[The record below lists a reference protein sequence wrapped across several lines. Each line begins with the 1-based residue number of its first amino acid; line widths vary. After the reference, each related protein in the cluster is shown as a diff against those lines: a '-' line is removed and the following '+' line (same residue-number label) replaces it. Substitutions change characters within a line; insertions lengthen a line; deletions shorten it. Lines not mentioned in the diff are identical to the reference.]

1 MSQATAGTLDI
12 TFKAGEA
19 LTNYQYHFVK
29 LDGSGGIVHCDT
41 AGELSIGI
49 LQNYPADKKAA
60 RVRLLGT
67 SKLVMA
73 ATCSENA
80 LLTPTVTDGHGAVAV
95 TDKDYVGAIALEEST
110 AAVGGLYDVI
120 EVLIT
125 KLHLKV
131 TV

>member
-29 LDGSGGIVHCDT
+29 LDGSGGIVHCST
-41 AGELSIGI
+41 AKELSIGI
-49 LQNYPADKKAA
+49 LQNYPADKRAA

-67 SKLVMA
+67 SKLVMG

-80 LLTPTVTDGHGAVAV
+80 LLTTANDGHGAVAV
-95 TDKDYVGAIALEEST
+95 ADKDYVGAIALEAGT
-110 AAVGGLYDVI
+110 AAVGGLFDVI

-125 KLHLKV
+125 KLMLKV
-131 TV
+131 NG

>member
-12 TFKAGEA
+12 TFKAGET
-19 LTNYQYHFVK
+19 LTAYQYHFVK
-29 LDGSGGIVHCDT
+29 LDGSGGIVHCGT

-49 LQNYPADKKAA
+49 LQNYPAKDRAA

-67 SKLVMA
+67 SKLVMGA
-73 ATCSENA
+73 SCNENA
-80 LLTPTVTDGHGAVAV
+80 LITPDTTSARGVVAA
-95 TDKDYVGAIALEEST
+95 TEKDYVGAIALEAATAPVST
-110 AAVGGLYDVI
+110 TYDVI

-131 TV
+131 KM

>member
-29 LDGSGGIVHCDT
+29 LDGSGGIVHCGT
-41 AGELSIGI
+41 AKELSIGI
-49 LQNYPADKKAA
+49 LQNYPANGRAA

-67 SKLVMA
+67 SKLVMGA
-73 ATCSENA
+73 ACNENA
-80 LLTPTVTDGHGAVAV
+80 LITTNGNARGAVA
-95 TDKDYVGAIALEEST
+95 TANKDHVGAIALEAAT
-110 AAVGGLYDVI
+110 AAVGATYDVI

-125 KLHLKV
+125 KLHLV
-131 TV
+131 A